1 MEPLGL
7 AEVDPFKQRRQL
19 GVGEGEGG
27 PREGR
32 DAEASLA
39 ELLVGDD
46 KTSMFKPENFEV
58 GAVAVVEDPDPVE
71 RFTVEKFADNAAE
84 SCMGEVKVDGGC
96 GEVDVEPGA
105 DSQHRTRTRVRS
117 SAGSKPC
124 GTCTRTAP
132 MSRRKGG
139 GARRCPWPRSAS
151 AFRLGGAVSCTT
163 TGTKVGTVLL
173 RRRSHHAKVAG
184 WSW

>member
-1 MEPLGL
+1 MGL

-27 PREGR
+27 PRDGR

-96 GEVDVEPGA
+96 GEVDVEPGG
-105 DSQHRTRTRVRS
+105 DVQHRTRMRVRS

-124 GTCTRTAP
+124 GTCTRMGP

-139 GARRCPWPRSAS
+139 GARRCPAPGSAS
-151 AFRLGGAVSCTT
+151 ALRIGGADSGTT
-163 TGTKVGTVLL
+163 TGTKAGTAL
-173 RRRSHHAKVAG
+173 RRRLSHHAKVAG
-184 WSW
+184 WS